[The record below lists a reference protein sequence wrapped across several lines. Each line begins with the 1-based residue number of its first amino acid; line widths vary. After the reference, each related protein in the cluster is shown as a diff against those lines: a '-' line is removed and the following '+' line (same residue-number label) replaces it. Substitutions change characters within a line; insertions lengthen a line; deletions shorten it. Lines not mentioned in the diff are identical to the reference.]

1 MASRGWGVRNAG
13 VAASV
18 AVVAAMTVGGP
29 GGTAGAETP
38 GCDAPQWVSGWM
50 AAPSDAFGAV
60 DPSMVPQAHVGGQT
74 FRLVATPHLGGS
86 VLRIHLSN
94 QNRPVPVEFAH
105 VTIAEQAA
113 GAAIRGE
120 TLREVSFDGSSR
132 VTVPAGG
139 EVVSDPIELT
149 FEAFQP
155 LAVSV
160 YAPGLAVLPT
170 EHFNANATSYYSL
183 PLAGDATDE
192 PSGAALPLPT
202 TSMPFLSGLD
212 VQAPGTT
219 STIVAFGDSIT
230 DGYVGAT
237 YLSVPQDPGV
247 VDRNVRYP
255 DFLQRRIDQAGLP
268 FTVVDAGISGNRVT
282 RDGLIPQFGPSGV
295 SRVQRD
301 AIAKAGVTDVIILE
315 GINDLGVP
323 IGVDADQLV
332 AGYTDLIAQLHA
344 AGLAV
349 HLGTIMPAGNALS
362 DGIATLPLAGPVRQ
376 RVNAWIRA
384 QTLSDSVIDFDA
396 ALRDPADPDVL
407 APRYAGADN
416 LHPNPA
422 GYQAM
427 AEAIDLSVF
436 RGRCR

>member
-1 MASRGWGVRNAG
+1 MASRGWGVRNSG
-13 VAASV
+13 AAVSV
-18 AVVAAMTVGGP
+18 AVLAAMAVGGP
-29 GGTAGAETP
+29 VGTAGAETP
-38 GCDAPQWVSGWM
+38 GCEGPQWVSGWM
-50 AAPSDAFGAV
+50 AAPSDTFGVA
-60 DPSMVPQAHVGGQT
+60 DPSMVPQVVVGGQT
-74 FRLVATPHLGGS
+74 FRLIATPHRGGS
-86 VLRIHLSN
+86 EVRIHLSN

-113 GAAIRGE
+113 GATVRAD
-120 TLREVSFDGSSR
+120 TVREVSFGGSSG

-139 EVVSDPIELT
+139 EVVSDPITLS

-160 YAPGLAVLPT
+160 FAPGLAVLPT

-183 PLAGDATDE
+183 PLAGDAAAD
-192 PSGAALPLPT
+192 PSGAALPLST

-212 VQAPGTT
+212 VRAPADV

-230 DGYVGAT
+230 DGYVGGT
-237 YLSVPQDPGV
+237 YLSVPQDPAV

-255 DFLQRRIDQAGLP
+255 DFLQHRLDEAVLP

-282 RDGLIPQFGPSGV
+282 RDGLIPQFGPAGV
-295 SRVQRD
+295 ARLQRD
-301 AIAKAGVTDVIILE
+301 AIDRAGVSDVIVLE

-323 IGVDADQLV
+323 IGVDYDQLV

-349 HLGTIMPAGNALS
+349 HLGTLLPAGNALS
-362 DGIATLPLAGPVRQ
+362 DGIATLPLAAPVRQ
-376 RVNAWIRA
+376 RVNAWIRS

-396 ALRDPADPDVL
+396 ALRDPADPEVL

-422 GYQAM
+422 GYRAM
-427 AEAIDLSVF
+427 AEAVDLSAF